1 MLIYY
6 RGDKMDEV
14 ENGFQACCE
23 EYTIFKKKNLYY
35 VIFRK
40 DIGPFEITKEGFY
53 KRLKNI
59 LKNA

>member
-1 MLIYY
+1 
-6 RGDKMDEV
+6 MDEV

-59 LKNA
+59 LKKCLT